1 MTRLTQTEKTRHFL
15 ILREKLGIDKPMVVT
30 INKEYLDKREKEA
43 VNLVA
48 RASGE
53 GRAIVR
59 PGQAKTEL
67 QTWEMSPRERE
78 LATKF
83 IKLIQFH
90 PSKGVPVAEE
100 TPTGDPDKL
109 LADSL
114 MNSSQ
119 HE

>member
-1 MTRLTQTEKTRHFL
+1 
-15 ILREKLGIDKPMVVT
+15 MVVT
-30 INKEYLDKREKEA
+30 ANKEYLDKREKEA

-59 PGQAKTEL
+59 PGQGTAEMSS
-67 QTWEMSPRERE
+67 WEMSGRERE

-90 PSKGVPVAEE
+90 PSKGGPVQEE

-109 LADSL
+109 LADSIT
-114 MNSSQ
+114 NSSQ

>member
-1 MTRLTQTEKTRHFL
+1 MTETEKTRHFL
-15 ILREKLGIDKPMVVT
+15 ILREKLGIDKPLVVAAS
-30 INKEYLDKREKEA
+30 KEYLDKREKEA

-53 GRAIVR
+53 GRAMVR
-59 PGQAKTEL
+59 PNQGSQDY
-67 QTWEMSPRERE
+67 QTWEMTNAERE

-83 IKLIQFH
+83 VKLIQFH
-90 PSKGVPVAEE
+90 PSKGAHLLTEE

-109 LADSL
+109 LADTL
-114 MNSSQ
+114 AHSSQ